1 MSNQIEWRAKAAGGV
16 GDVCSAFSAA
26 GILLSQPRFDGA
38 AGGVGAVP
46 LAATL
51 EKAKMFC
58 ALLPSAT
65 CGGTQSWF
73 STTVMRSL

>member
-26 GILLSQPRFDGA
+26 GILLSQPRFSGA

-46 LAATL
+46 LAA
-51 EKAKMFC
+51 
-58 ALLPSAT
+58 ALKNQKCFVPCYRLQLVAGHNP
-65 CGGTQSWF
+65 GFPPQ
-73 STTVMRSL
+73 L